1 MGKIKEIKTLV
12 ETKFISLYDIK
23 YLNKNN
29 QEKSWTVASRKSKDI
44 LEGIYLENKKDKV
57 DAVIICAY
65 HKQQNKLV
73 IIKEF
78 RVPINKYIYE
88 LPAGLVD
95 SDDDNFEETVIRELK
110 EETGLNV
117 IEIKKD
123 LSSNQVYLSP
133 GMTDESAAFVYCI
146 CDGEVSKDYLEDD
159 EDIEAILISQDDA
172 KDILKNS
179 STPLDIRV
187 YLALQS
193 FALMGEKMF
202 L

>member
-1 MGKIKEIKTLV
+1 MGRIKKLSTLM

-23 YLNKNN
+23 YLNKSNK
-29 QEKSWTVASRKSKDI
+29 EKSWTVASRKKKEE
-44 LEGIYLENKKDKV
+44 LESIYFDNKKDKV

-65 HKQQNKLV
+65 HKNENKLV

-95 SDDDNFEETVIRELK
+95 SDDDNFEKTVIRELK
-110 EETGLNV
+110 EETGLDV
-117 IEIKKD
+117 VKIKEN
-123 LSSNQVYLSP
+123 LSSKQVYLSP

-146 CDGEVSKDYLEDD
+146 CEGEISNKYLEDD
-159 EDIEAILISQDDA
+159 EDIEAILVSQEEA
-172 KDILKNS
+172 KTIIKNNDI
-179 STPLDIRV
+179 PMDIRA

-193 FALMGEKMF
+193 FALLGEKMF
-202 L
+202 E

>member
-1 MGKIKEIKTLV
+1 MGRIKNITSLV
-12 ETKFISLYDIK
+12 ETKFISLYNVK
-23 YLNKNN
+23 YLNKSNK
-29 QEKSWTVASRKSKDI
+29 EKSWTVASRKKKDV
-44 LEGIYLENKKDKV
+44 LEGIYLDNEKDKV

-65 HKQQNKLV
+65 HKDSEKLV

-95 SDDDNFEETVIRELK
+95 SDDENFESAVKRELK
-110 EETGLNV
+110 EETGLDV

-123 LSSNQVYLSP
+123 LSCNQVYLSP

-146 CDGEVSKDYLEDD
+146 CEGEISNKFLEDD
-159 EDIEAILISQDDA
+159 EDIEAILVSQEEARKIIKNNIIS
-172 KDILKNS
+172 
-179 STPLDIRV
+179 LDIRA

-193 FALMGEKMF
+193 FSVLGEKMF
-202 L
+202 I

>member
-1 MGKIKEIKTLV
+1 MGRIKKLSTLM

-23 YLNKNN
+23 YLNKSNK
-29 QEKSWTVASRKSKDI
+29 EKSWTVASRKKKEE
-44 LEGIYLENKKDKV
+44 LESIYFHNKKDKV

-65 HKQQNKLV
+65 HKSENKLV

-95 SDDDNFEETVIRELK
+95 SDDDNFEKTVIRELK
-110 EETGLNV
+110 EETGLDV
-117 IEIKKD
+117 VEIKKD

-146 CDGEVSKDYLEDD
+146 CEGEVSKDHLEDD
-159 EDIEAILISQDDA
+159 EDIEAILVSKEEA
-172 KDILKNS
+172 KEIINNND
-179 STPLDIRV
+179 TPLDIRA
-187 YLALQS
+187 YLALQTFS
-193 FALMGEKMF
+193 LLGEKMF
-202 L
+202 I